1 MSQYGDASPSPSRGL
16 YEAPAR
22 RGGRDEQ
29 APRRRRHGG
38 DRGGDANGS
47 GGCRGG
53 RGGGSRSPSPRASA
67 RPRAFSPSPPTGAE
81 RSRSR
86 SAPSRRGDDLP
97 QEELPAP
104 QAGPGRRRRHRAP
117 EVRGRS
123 ASGGAARPRRRD
135 VGSSSRHAAAA
146 RDRDRDRGK
155 DKEKDRGR
163 RGKDHRQKEYMKRLA
178 AVQQNPAM
186 RMAMMQ
192 GMMGM
197 GMGNPAMHMAM
208 MHQMGMMPP
217 QYLHAMQAGMQPP
230 GMPPFGPYGGM
241 APPKKRR
248 GKDGA
253 AASKRGG
260 ADASGAS
267 PGAAEGSASGSSSS
281 DSSSEDSSDND
292 ASAGVHPSMAPTAMA
307 MWPGAAPGAGS
318 SAGVEVFLSQ
328 CPVDPEAADR
338 MRVLPPHLQQVVMA
352 RGPVSDTRNPSAVL
366 IARVRDA
373 ELGRGGL
380 EPPPGDLGML
390 GGGMMDGADD
400 FGGKPARKSAKV
412 TIEAMILEYR
422 LSPGCAWMLRA
433 LPPDKQKMAS
443 RIDPSGQA
451 DPSGYVAEQ
460 MKKIV

>member
-1 MSQYGDASPSPSRGL
+1 MRPRLDAVAATSRPPADEGMAATEAAMLMAPADAEAAEAAGADRRRHAQAQGHARSPPRRQRAPNARGL
-16 YEAPAR
+16 DRHR
-22 RGGRDEQ
+22 RGGATTSRRRNCRRHRPAPGEGGGI
-29 APRRRRHGG
+29 APRR
-38 DRGGDANGS
+38 
-47 GGCRGG
+47 C
-53 RGGGSRSPSPRASA
+53 
-67 RPRAFSPSPPTGAE
+67 
-81 RSRSR
+81 
-86 SAPSRRGDDLP
+86 
-97 QEELPAP
+97 
-104 QAGPGRRRRHRAP
+104 
-117 EVRGRS
+117 
-123 ASGGAARPRRRD
+123 
-135 VGSSSRHAAAA
+135 AAAA
-146 RDRDRDRGK
+146 PA
-155 DKEKDRGR
+155 EER
-163 RGKDHRQKEYMKRLA
+163 R
-178 AVQQNPAM
+178 
-186 RMAMMQ
+186 
-192 GMMGM
+192 
-197 GMGNPAMHMAM
+197 
-208 MHQMGMMPP
+208 
-217 QYLHAMQAGMQPP
+217 
-230 GMPPFGPYGGM
+230 
-241 APPKKRR
+241 
-248 GKDGA
+248 GA